1 MGATKSMNPESHE
14 NMVRYFF
21 VELLE
26 SAFNLALSYDPEAI
40 ERLKPY
46 HGSVVKVK
54 TLDPDLTFYV
64 VVVDDGI
71 QLCAEH
77 EGPVISRVRMPMGL
91 LARYVL
97 GVGTDSFSDF
107 QDGLKI
113 SGDEE
118 TLFALVA
125 LAREY
130 NLWAICKRI
139 IKSWL
144 PEYEN
149 LEDFLSAIRSQDAD
163 WMKRLEH
170 LPQSVN
176 QGIELIREQAEI
188 QQIQLREIRAIRE
201 QLDADRKASQISTA
215 VGLCLIVVAFLTHN
229 GYIVVPQ
236 LQGYSLDTLILLT
249 VALVLLVPQLVRKRR

>member
-1 MGATKSMNPESHE
+1 MNPESHE

-21 VELLE
+21 VEVLE

-40 ERLKPY
+40 DRLKPY
-46 HGSVVKVK
+46 HGSVVKIK
-54 TLDPDLTFYV
+54 TLDPDLTFFV

-97 GVGTDSFSDF
+97 GVGSEGFAAYEEGF
-107 QDGLKI
+107 KV

-118 TLFALVA
+118 TLMALVEIA
-125 LAREY
+125 KEY
-130 NLWAICKRI
+130 NLLAVCKRI
-139 IKSWL
+139 IKSWV
-144 PEYEN
+144 PEFDS
-149 LEDFLSAIRSQDAD
+149 LEDLLSALRSQDAD
-163 WMKRLEH
+163 WMRRLEH

-176 QGIELIREQAEI
+176 QGIEMIREQAEI

-201 QLDADRKASQISTA
+201 QLDADRRASQISTA
-215 VGLCLIVVAFLTHN
+215 VGLCLIVAAFLTHN